1 MRKNKHAI
9 YFAVITISAVLV
21 ITCAYQLSYY
31 RAKERAQEAR
41 LKKESEVAVETEKE
55 PAGEPEETVRTEGE
69 ALKEDCYYLMEI
81 NGYIVVYLSDKKTP
95 YEYTDI
101 LYDEL
106 PEKIRDEIRN
116 GKYIENTRELYSF
129 LENYSS

>member
-9 YFAVITISAVLV
+9 YFAVITISTVLV

-116 GKYIENTRELYSF
+116 GKYMENTRELYSF

>member
-1 MRKNKHAI
+1 MKNKYAI
-9 YFAVITISAVLV
+9 GFIVLSV
-21 ITCAYQLSYY
+21 TAILIITCAYQLSYY

-41 LKKESEVAVETEKE
+41 IKTEKE
-55 PAGEPEETVRTEGE
+55 PAMEPEETIPTEGG
-69 ALKEDCYYLMEI
+69 ALKEDCYYLMEV

-101 LYDEL
+101 LFDEL
-106 PEKIRDEIRN
+106 PEKLREEIRN
-116 GKYIENTRELYSF
+116 GKYIEDTKALYGF